1 MAVALELRI
10 SDLLAEFLAN
20 ALVLFRS
27 FQSAGAVTTGT
38 LQTFLDGLDHF
49 LILIEPNS
57 HGDPSSLFPLYRKTH
72 IRFGYGFGGVRGI

>member
-1 MAVALELRI
+1 MAVTLEIRI
-10 SDLLAEFLAN
+10 RDLLPEFLTDAFI
-20 ALVLFRS
+20 LFAPLKAAR
-27 FQSAGAVTTGT
+27 AITTGT

-57 HGDPSSLFPLYRKTH
+57 HGDPSSLFPVYRKTH